1 MKRLFKKTI
10 NKKIS
15 SLILNKNS
23 IPAKD
28 WLDLFNFLTDLN
40 CFLDTGLEV
49 PIDIFKVPYQDF
61 SKISVYRLNT
71 LRIVYDIQDL
81 YKISAVYRGGDIWE
95 IAIIHDEFL
104 VDNNIQ
110 GCFTKEIKEI
120 INILKVFISDKTK

>member
-1 MKRLFKKTI
+1 MKNFFKKTI

-15 SLILNKNS
+15 NLILKKDDIS
-23 IPAKD
+23 AKD
-28 WLDLFNFLTDLN
+28 WVDQFNFLTDLY
-40 CFLDTGLEV
+40 CFLDTDLEV
-49 PIDIFKVPYQDF
+49 PIDIFKVPSQDF
-61 SKISVYRLNT
+61 SKISTSRLNT

-95 IAIIHDEFL
+95 VAIIHDEFL